1 MKHIMQILQ
10 ELAAK
15 NGPLCVGLDT
25 DPSYIPE
32 SILKTFNTKAEAVLE
47 YNRQLIKRICSDKS
61 ACCFK
66 VQIAYYEA
74 MGLEGLKAYAET
86 IKLVRESGLVCI
98 FDEIEGISLF
108 LIACL
113 SL

>member
-1 MKHIMQILQ
+1 MKHNMQILQ

-32 SILKTFNTKAEAVLE
+32 SILKTFKSPAEAVLE
-47 YNRQLIKRICSDKS
+47 YNRQLIKKIADDKS

-74 MGLEGLKAYAET
+74 MGLEGIKVYAET
-86 IKLVRESGLVCI
+86 LKLVKN
-98 FDEIEGISLF
+98 
-108 LIACL
+108 
-113 SL
+113 

>member
-1 MKHIMQILQ
+1 MKKHNMQSLQ
-10 ELAAK
+10 EHALK

-32 SILKTFNTKAEAVLE
+32 NILSQYDSPSQAVLA
-47 YNRQLIKRICSDKS
+47 YNKALIKAVAESQS

-74 MGLEGLKAYAET
+74 MGLEGMKVYSETLKY
-86 IKLVRESGLVCI
+86 VRASG
-98 FDEIEGISLF
+98 
-108 LIACL
+108 
-113 SL
+113 